1 MILVDYRGDSP
12 FEGGPVGLPMHLS
25 WDWRL
30 ARIFDDEGEVVDES
44 IWTVGRNPVTVASRL
59 SILSKGRKTDEA
71 RRLVERF
78 PDAIETPVHELLSG
92 WWPQLSDAEA
102 ELLQQATLVIAQAG
116 VAAASSDPDRRL
128 EHLVRAGDEMRASW
142 TTLEAR
148 VIEWAGLFLPEIDLD
163 GQRDVIPVKIS
174 EAETLESAADALHTV
189 PSPTGISGAEWAALS
204 QWARGVVE
212 VEDRLKTVES
222 AIREV
227 ALEHLPST
235 SALIGPLLA
244 ARMSITANGRER
256 LARLP
261 SGTVQV
267 LGAETSFFL
276 HLRDGIPVPKHGHLF
291 QHPWVSRSPRW
302 VRGKIARM
310 LSGKVSIAARLDA
323 FDGQPWGESEVA
335 EIEQKVAEIRQRHPK
350 PTRR

>member
-1 MILVDYRGDSP
+1 MR
-12 FEGGPVGLPMHLS
+12 LS

-30 ARIFDDEGEVVDES
+30 ARIFDETGEIVDES
-44 IWTVGRNPVTVASRL
+44 VWDVGRKPATVATRL
-59 SILSKGRKTDEA
+59 SLLSEGRMTDEA
-71 RRLVERF
+71 HRLSDRF
-78 PDAIETPVHELLSG
+78 PEAVQTVIHELESGLWPSLS
-92 WWPQLSDAEA
+92 SDEVD
-102 ELLQQATLVIAQAG
+102 LLQAASLVMAQAG
-116 VAAASSDPDRRL
+116 ITRASSDPDRRL
-128 EHLVRAGDEMRASW
+128 EHLVRGGDEMRATW

-148 VIEWAGLFLPEIDLD
+148 VIEWAGLFLPEINLD
-163 GQRDVIPVKIS
+163 DNRSTIPIALAR
-174 EAETLESAADALHTV
+174 AESLEGAATELETAA
-189 PSPTGISGAEWAALS
+189 SPTGISDSEWSALS

-212 VEDRLKTVES
+212 VEGRLESVES

-227 ALEHLPST
+227 ATEHLPST

-244 ARMSITANGRER
+244 ARMSATAHGRAR

-267 LGAETSFFL
+267 LGAESSFFL

-323 FDGQPWGESEVA
+323 YGGEPWGDEEVGLVEA
-335 EIEQKVAEIRQRHPK
+335 KVADIRKRHPK
-350 PTRR
+350 PKR

>member
-1 MILVDYRGDSP
+1 MR
-12 FEGGPVGLPMHLS
+12 LS

-30 ARIFDDEGEVVDES
+30 ARIFDDAGEIVDES
-44 IWTVGRNPVTVASRL
+44 IWNVGRNPATVASRVSL
-59 SILSKGRKTDEA
+59 LSKGRKTDEA
-71 RRLVERF
+71 RRLAERF
-78 PDAIETPVHELLSG
+78 PDAIETPVHELLTG
-92 WWPQLSDAEA
+92 WWPQLLDEEA
-102 ELLQQATLVIAQAG
+102 ELLQKATLVIAQAG

-128 EHLVRAGDEMRASW
+128 EHLVGAGDEMRATW

-163 GQRDVIPVKIS
+163 GQRDGIPIAIA
-174 EAETLESAADALHTV
+174 EANTLESAAVALHTES
-189 PSPTGISGAEWAALS
+189 SPTGISEAEWAALS

-244 ARMSITANGRER
+244 ARMSTTAHGRER
-256 LARLP
+256 FARLP

-323 FDGQPWGESEVA
+323 YNGQPWGESEVA
-335 EIEQKVAEIRQRHPK
+335 DIEQKVAEIRERHPK

>member
-1 MILVDYRGDSP
+1 ML
-12 FEGGPVGLPMHLS
+12 LC

-30 ARIFDDEGEVVDES
+30 ARIFDDSGEIVDES
-44 IWTVGRNPVTVASRL
+44 IWNVGRNPAMVASRVSL
-59 SILSKGRKTDEA
+59 LSKGRKTDEA
-71 RRLVERF
+71 RRLAERF
-78 PDAIETPVHELLSG
+78 PEAVETPIHELPTG
-92 WWPQLSDAEA
+92 WWPQLLEEEV
-102 ELLQQATLVIAQAG
+102 ELLQKATLVIAQSR
-116 VAAASSDPDRRL
+116 VAAAARYPDRRL
-128 EHLVRAGDEMRASW
+128 EHLVGAGDEMRSTW

-163 GQRDVIPVKIS
+163 GQRDSIPVAIA
-174 EAETLESAADALHTV
+174 EADTLENAADALHTKS
-189 PSPTGISGAEWAALS
+189 SPTGISEAEWAALS
-204 QWARGVVE
+204 EWARGVVE

-244 ARMSITANGRER
+244 ARMSTTAHGRER
-256 LARLP
+256 FARLP

-323 FDGQPWGESEVA
+323 YNGQPWGESEVA
-335 EIEQKVAEIRQRHPK
+335 DIEQKVAEIRKRHPK

>member
-1 MILVDYRGDSP
+1 MASP
-12 FEGGPVGLPMHLS
+12 FEGEPIGPCMRLS

-30 ARIFDDEGEVVDES
+30 ARIFDDAGEIVDES
-44 IWTVGRNPVTVASRL
+44 FWDAGRKPPTVAKRL
-59 SILSKGRKTDEA
+59 TLLSEGRMTDEA
-71 RRLVERF
+71 NRLSARF
-78 PDAIETPVHELLSG
+78 PEAVKTPIHELESG
-92 WWPQLSDAEA
+92 MWPPISSEEA
-102 ELLQQATLVIAQAG
+102 ELLQAATLVIAQAG
-116 VAAASSDPDRRL
+116 IAHASSDPDRRL
-128 EHLVRAGDEMRASW
+128 EHLVRAGDEMRATW

-148 VIEWAGLFLPEIDLD
+148 VIEWAGLFLPEINLD
-163 GQRDVIPVKIS
+163 DNRSTIPIALARS
-174 EAETLESAADALHTV
+174 DSLEDAATHLDTAA
-189 PSPTGISGAEWAALS
+189 SPTGISDSEWAALS

-212 VEDRLKTVES
+212 VEGRLDSVES

-227 ALEHLPST
+227 ATDHLPST

-244 ARMSITANGRER
+244 ARMSTTAHGRER

-267 LGAETSFFL
+267 LGAESSFFL

-302 VRGKIARM
+302 IRGKVARM

-323 FDGQPWGESEVA
+323 YDGEPWGDEDVA
-335 EIEQKVAEIRQRHPK
+335 LVEAKVADIRKRHPK
-350 PTRR
+350 PQR

>member
-1 MILVDYRGDSP
+1 MHSP
-12 FEGGPVGLPMHLS
+12 FEGRPAGPSMLLS

-30 ARIFDDEGEVVDES
+30 ARVFDDAGEVVDES
-44 IWTVGRNPVTVASRL
+44 IWNAGRKPATVASRL
-59 SILSKGRKTDEA
+59 SLLSKGRKTDEA
-71 RRLVERF
+71 RRLSERF
-78 PDAIETPVHELLSG
+78 PDAIETSVHELASG
-92 WWPQLSDAEA
+92 WWPQLSDEEA
-102 ELLQQATLVIAQAG
+102 EFLQEATLVIAQAG

-163 GQRDVIPVKIS
+163 GQRDVIPI
-174 EAETLESAADALHTV
+174 EIAQADTLENAADALHTIS
-189 PSPTGISGAEWAALS
+189 SPTGISDAEWAALS
-204 QWARGVVE
+204 QWAKGVVE
-212 VEDRLKTVES
+212 VEDRLKTIES

-244 ARMSITANGRER
+244 ARMSTTAHGRER

-323 FDGQPWGESEVA
+323 FNGQPWGESEVA